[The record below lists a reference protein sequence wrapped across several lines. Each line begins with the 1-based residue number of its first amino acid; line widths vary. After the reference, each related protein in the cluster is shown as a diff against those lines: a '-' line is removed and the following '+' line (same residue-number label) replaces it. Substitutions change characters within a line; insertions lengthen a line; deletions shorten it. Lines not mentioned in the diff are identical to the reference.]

1 METEEVN
8 TQREEPQPLAVN
20 PLPFDYTKHHTRY
33 RRQARSS
40 NCEDPNSERH
50 VLFMLDTSGSIGLNN
65 YNMMTDLV
73 SKLVRHFCR
82 RTKIAMMMFNNK
94 HYLDFCFD
102 CYDNTC
108 DGRRAARDRITSIPY
123 RRGATH
129 TAAATQCA
137 CDNILT
143 PSCGFEANTTNE
155 ACLDVIY
162 ITDGHSN
169 DPDLDVCDAVNCLYN
184 KTNTDVKVY
193 AFAIGDTVNE
203 TELNCITRSQS
214 HGNALFK
221 VPDFQSLSNAT
232 TDLGNLFS
240 NQTYIDYLRV
250 HNPNGPDCFTTNPHY
265 PEGVGNADCRD

>member
-1 METEEVN
+1 MEKEEVN
-8 TQREEPQPLAVN
+8 TQRKEPQPLPVN

-65 YNMMTDLV
+65 FNNMTDLV
-73 SKLVRHFCR
+73 SKLVHHFCR

-102 CYDNTC
+102 CFDNDC

-129 TAAATQCA
+129 TASATQCA

-143 PSCGFEANTTNE
+143 PSCGFETNATNE

-169 DPDLDVCDAVNCLYN
+169 DPDLEVCDVVDCLYN
-184 KTNTDVKVY
+184 KTNTDVTVY
-193 AFAIGDTVNE
+193 AFGIGDTVNE

-214 HGNALFK
+214 YRNVIFK
-221 VPDFQSLSNAT
+221 VPDFQSFSAAV
-232 TDLGNLFS
+232 DLLEGLFS
-240 NQTYIDYLRV
+240 DPKNLPVLSQ
-250 HNPNGPDCFTTNPHY
+250 HGSSCFSSNPHD
-265 PEGVGNADCRD
+265 PDGVGGNNC